1 MVNLVKAIMST
12 EKSDRK
18 QMNWLKKQLKT
29 NECDINKQRANL
41 APIHAAVIADN
52 TKIVELIVKMKGVDV
67 DAACKIE
74 VNGKLLTRGV
84 LDVAVKQPHPSIEI
98 IKILLEFVKNP
109 VLCDNIGI
117 PGCIVVALG
126 NEYYDIL
133 ELFRGKACL
142 LGAIDGS
149 LFFKLASI
157 VIRLGKPPLLRWM
170 LQFPE
175 VISFMDEGE
184 EVKRNMRRRFL
195 TFGLL
200 EDAREHD
207 QVEIC
212 ELLTEFIGESLSELN
227 GVAVDMSLNNINEV
241 MEKSLEVMEKS
252 VAGLDGDENGMSLKV
267 DITEV
272 IEESQGGLDGD
283 EDRMSMKDCVPA
295 CVDPPK
301 DNSKGANSTNVVA
314 VKIKYCWNCE
324 NPSRYMCVGCR
335 KARYCESSC
344 QLEDWASHKDYC
356 LVKMNKF
363 AFKEFESISPSIF
376 Q

>member
-1 MVNLVKAIMST
+1 M
-12 EKSDRK
+12 
-18 QMNWLKKQLKT
+18 
-29 NECDINKQRANL
+29 
-41 APIHAAVIADN
+41 
-52 TKIVELIVKMKGVDV
+52 GV
-67 DAACKIE
+67 DAASKIE
-74 VNGKLLTRGV
+74 VNGKLVTRGV

-98 IKILLEFVKNP
+98 IKILSEFVKNP

-142 LGAIDGS
+142 LGSIDDS

-157 VIRLGKPPLLRWM
+157 VIRLEKPPLLRWM
-170 LQFPE
+170 LQLPE
-175 VISFMDEGE
+175 VISLVDEGD
-184 EVKRNMRRRFL
+184 EVKRSMRRRFL

-200 EDAREHD
+200 EYAREHD

-212 ELLTEFIGESLSELN
+212 ELLTEFMGESLSGLN
-227 GVAVDMSLNNINEV
+227 GVGVEMSLNNINEV
-241 MEKSLEVMEKS
+241 MEKSL
-252 VAGLDGDENGMSLKV
+252 AGLDGDENGISLKA

-272 IEESQGGLDGD
+272 MEESQGGLDED

-295 CVDPPK
+295 CVTPK
-301 DNSKGANSTNVVA
+301 DNSKEANSTNVVA

-324 NPSRYMCVGCR
+324 NPSSYMCVGCR

-344 QLEDWASHKDYC
+344 QWEDWASHKDYC
-356 LVKMNKF
+356 LVQMNKF